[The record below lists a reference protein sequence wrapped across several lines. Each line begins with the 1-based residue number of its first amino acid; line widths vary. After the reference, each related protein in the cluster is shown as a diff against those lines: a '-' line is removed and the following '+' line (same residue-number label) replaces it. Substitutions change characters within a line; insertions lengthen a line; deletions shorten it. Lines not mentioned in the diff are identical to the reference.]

1 MMWMRSWIAR
11 IGFGRLRIGGA
22 AVLLASL
29 TLGLASCRLSK
40 QEPMPVDEARF
51 ISTVSSFIS
60 NYNSASNMLEKS
72 TLRATRGEELR
83 KIMPDLK
90 FAGWVGTLKDVTT
103 TPTGDT
109 AIAIQLPGSNITVRT
124 LNKSFADVSS
134 HTLITHD
141 SPLAGQVS
149 ALSKGD
155 KINFDG
161 SFVLDGI
168 DWVKEVGANELDS
181 MTKPE
186 YLVQFKDVTKKLQ

>member
-1 MMWMRSWIAR
+1 MRTHSWIAR

-22 AVLLASL
+22 TVLLASL
-29 TLGLASCRLSK
+29 TLGLASCHLSK
-40 QEPMPVDEARF
+40 QEPMPADEAQF

-60 NYNSASNMLEKS
+60 NYNSASNRLEKS

-83 KIMPDLK
+83 KIMSDMK
-90 FAGWVGTLKDVTT
+90 FAGWVGTLKEVTA
-103 TPTGDT
+103 TPAGDT
-109 AIAIQLPGSNITVRT
+109 AIAVQLPGSNITVRT
-124 LNKSFADVSS
+124 LTKSFADTNS
-134 HTLITHD
+134 HTLIAHD
-141 SPLAGQVS
+141 SPLAAQVS
-149 ALSKGD
+149 ALAKGD

-186 YLVQFKDVTKKLQ
+186 YLVQFKGVTKKTQ